1 MKKKIKTI
9 VADHH
14 RLFRAG
20 LVAMLKHVEAIDV
33 VGEAEDG
40 EQAVELTRRLAP
52 HVATLELAMPGIGG
66 LEATRRIRNAHPGT
80 KVVMVTGAWDAPY
93 PSQSMRAGA
102 RGFVTKRGTIEEVVQ
117 AIKRAFTGRRFV
129 SADIAEQMALQGFDD
144 ASRSPF
150 DRLTS
155 RELQVVLMV
164 VNCQRVHDISASLR
178 LSVKTVNSYR
188 YRVFEKLGVSS
199 DVELALLAVKHGMVN
214 PLLNAADG
222 GPLGPLG

>member
-1 MKKKIKTI
+1 MKKKIKAI

-14 RLFRAG
+14 RLFRTG
-20 LVAMLKHVEAIDV
+20 LVAMLKHVDIIDV

-66 LEATRRIRNAHPGT
+66 LEATRRIGDSHPAT
-80 KVVMVTGAWDAPY
+80 KVVMITSAWNAPY
-93 PSQSMRAGA
+93 PAQSMRAGA
-102 RGFVTKRGTIEEVVQ
+102 RGFVTKRGTIEDVVL

-129 SADIAEQMALQGFDD
+129 SADIAEQLALQSFDD
-144 ASRSPF
+144 AGRSPF

-155 RELQVVLMV
+155 RELQVTLMV
-164 VNCQRVHDISASLR
+164 VNCQRVNDISLNLR

-199 DVELALLAVKHGMVN
+199 DVELAILAVKHGMVN

-222 GPLGPLG
+222 GPLAC